1 MGILVI
7 GFTSL
12 FTLTCTVGEV
22 IVVTVL
28 ISSKNWIQ
36 TDSIVIDLIYSERSN
51 TNRRHNNNYALT
63 SSGWI
68 PIVEY
73 EDVNGNKFKD
83 QYPTKINTANK
94 PEIGSTIR
102 VKYNPKKPSQS
113 RFVGLTY
120 AGEVIGMTIGFIFSV
135 SVLVGLIIAVS
146 NGAIPA
152 I

>member
-7 GFTSL
+7 GFASL
-12 FTLTCTVGEV
+12 FTLVCAVGEIIV
-22 IVVTVL
+22 ITVL
-28 ISSKNWIQ
+28 ISSRNWIQ
-36 TDSIVIDLIYSERSN
+36 VDSIVIDLIYLEGNTIKGNRS
-51 TNRRHNNNYALT
+51 

-68 PIVEY
+68 PTVEY
-73 EDVNGNKFKD
+73 EDANGNKFKD
-83 QYPTKINTANK
+83 QYPEKINTANK

-120 AGEVIGMTIGFIFSV
+120 VTEVIGMTIGFIFSV
-135 SVLVGLIIAVS
+135 SVLVGLIIGVS